1 MDWFIRW
8 SGTGII
14 WSEWKKYEKHWK
26 RGLLKRIWNCQ
37 YHFHQFEW
45 TNTEAEWQTKHQW
58 NFESF
63 HNDNCPISENN
74 ISNFLHPDNVS
85 FFCLFFVE
93 IVKVNSEVW
102 ISMFM
107 IIVESVIERMPDR
120 FKIYIQ
126 FLQLK
131 CYTGYTG
138 CIWVP
143 LSWIGFEMPRRTE

>member
-1 MDWFIRW
+1 MKWHWHYLVRMEEIWETLKKRSSKANLKLSISFSPIWMNKYW
-8 SGTGII
+8 S
-14 WSEWKKYEKHWK
+14 WM
-26 RGLLKRIWNCQ
+26 
-37 YHFHQFEW
+37 
-45 TNTEAEWQTKHQW
+45 TKHQW

-63 HNDNCPISENN
+63 HNDNCPISEKN

-85 FFCLFFVE
+85 FFFFLE
-93 IVKVNSEVW
+93 TVKLNSEVW